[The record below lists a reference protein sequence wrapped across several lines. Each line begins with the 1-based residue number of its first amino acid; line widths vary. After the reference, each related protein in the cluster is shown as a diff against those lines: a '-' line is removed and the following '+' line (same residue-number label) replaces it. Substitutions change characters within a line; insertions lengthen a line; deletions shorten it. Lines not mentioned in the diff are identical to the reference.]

1 MAANGRS
8 KESIGTVTL
17 TVTVGND
24 SVVHTFVVVKEFV
37 YPVLLGSGFLSQANA
52 VLDYGKGTV
61 LLHLERMLLFAYQ
74 FEVC

>member
-1 MAANGRS
+1 M
-8 KESIGTVTL
+8 TL

-24 SVVHTFVVVKEFV
+24 SVVHMFVVVKEFL
-37 YPVLLGSGFLSQANA
+37 YPVVLGSDFLSQADA
-52 VLDYGKGTV
+52 VLHYGKRTV